1 MSDNKHLTKEFLN
14 EIIKEELENLSE
26 EELKEFVG
34 ALGAAA
40 KAAKDAGVSAFQG
53 ARAKK
58 NALKVMKKYLPKI
71 DKLRTQ
77 FLNTRKKFRS
87 DFNKQNKQVQ
97 ALIPMKD
104 LSKAAGTAQAQM
116 NAVSKSLK
124 AGPQAAAPATAATT
138 TQQPAASG
146 AGEATTPAPGS
157 PQNPTQQQTQMRA
170 RRAQRKLAAG
180 KPLTSG
186 EQKAIDAVGGANA
199 AAPAAPAAPAEPT
212 TTAAPAAPAA
222 PAAEPAAPA
231 AASGGVPQPSPGQQT
246 RQRITQRE
254 KDAVERAKAADTKAR
269 LQAKRAAANAPAAA
283 NTNQSA
289 QSGSRAKRGPKAQAA
304 LDQKRLARRQAR
316 AATRQEHIQKIMKVL
331 KEAFDQNKKLRII
344 KNGK

>member
-1 MSDNKHLTKEFLN
+1 MAEKNENKQLTKEFLN
-14 EIIKEELENLSE
+14 EVIKEELENLSE

-40 KAAKDAGVSAFQG
+40 KAAKDAGISAFQG

-58 NALKVMKKYLPKI
+58 NALKIMKKYLPKI

-124 AGPQAAAPATAATT
+124 AGPQAATPAATPAAPAPETSAPAATP
-138 TQQPAASG
+138 PAAS
-146 AGEATTPAPGS
+146 P
-157 PQNPTQQQTQMRA
+157 
-170 RRAQRKLAAG
+170 
-180 KPLTSG
+180 
-186 EQKAIDAVGGANA
+186 
-199 AAPAAPAAPAEPT
+199 AAPAAPAAPAEPA
-212 TTAAPAAPAA
+212 TTAAPAASAA
-222 PAAEPAAPA
+222 SAAPA
-231 AASGGVPQPSPGQQT
+231 AASGGTPKQSPGQQL
-246 RQRITQRE
+246 RQKITQRE
-254 KDAVERAKAADTKAR
+254 KDAAEKAKAGDTKAR
-269 LQAKRAAANAPAAA
+269 LQAKRAAANAPAATD
-283 NTNQSA
+283 TNQSA

-304 LDQKRLARRQAR
+304 LDQKRLARRQAQ
-316 AATRQEHIQKIMKVL
+316 AAARKEHIEKIMKVL
-331 KEAFDQNKKLRII
+331 REAFAQNKKLRII